1 LSAPVVTEGG
11 KALGFVDVLDVVAFL
26 VEQELA
32 LPIVSDTKTT
42 QFPATHACDIIGACI
57 QSFLK
62 ERLIVCSSLSFYSPP
77 PIDKSKRDAYEPL
90 VPEAPLAAAIQ
101 AFAEGIHRIPIL
113 SSDDEH
119 KIAHVFTQT
128 DLVKVICPNLLM
140 QLTGVS

>member
-1 LSAPVVTEGG
+1 MSAPVVTEGG

-62 ERLIVCSSLSFYSPP
+62 ERLDTRTNDITCMGCRKLGCLRIRYDWESEFLF
-77 PIDKSKRDAYEPL
+77 DKKGDN
-90 VPEAPLAAAIQ
+90 IQ
-101 AFAEGIHRIPIL
+101 HINE
-113 SSDDEH
+113 S
-119 KIAHVFTQT
+119 
-128 DLVKVICPNLLM
+128 
-140 QLTGVS
+140 